1 MNKKRRKPRV
11 CHTLW
16 KENGENVP
24 TIMIYSGPAF
34 ARIPYSEA
42 RRIVDEVHDLCDAYE
57 AEQRT
62 QT

>member
-1 MNKKRRKPRV
+1 MNKKPRKPRV

-16 KENGENVP
+16 KQNGEKVP
-24 TIMIYSGPAF
+24 TIMIYSGPVF

-62 QT
+62 HT